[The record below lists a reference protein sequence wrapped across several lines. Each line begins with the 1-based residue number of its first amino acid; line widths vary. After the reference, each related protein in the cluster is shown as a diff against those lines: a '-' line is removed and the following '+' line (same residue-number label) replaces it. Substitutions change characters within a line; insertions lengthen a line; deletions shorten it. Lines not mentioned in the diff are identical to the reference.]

1 MSIFEETAANPTPAA
16 ETPASLYETLVG
28 EGKKFKSPEDLA
40 KAKLESDRFIEQ
52 LKEEPKQLREDLER
66 LAEENRLLKEIA
78 KQVKD
83 NGSPAQPEQKTTE
96 SESPVIDLEARIRET
111 LKKTAEEAKR
121 EENINRVSEAM
132 LQAYGSQEKAKEVLV
147 QKASELGV
155 GVEFLQDV
163 AARSPKAFFQTVGVN
178 EVPRSQQT
186 SAGSTV
192 NTAAMGS
199 AGTKANTYQWYQQL
213 RKDNPTLYH
222 SPKIQTQMM
231 NDALAK
237 GEAFYQ

>member
-1 MSIFEETAANPTPAA
+1 MSIFEETAATTPAA

-66 LAEENRLLKEIA
+66 LAQENQLLKEIA

-83 NGSPAQPEQKTTE
+83 NGSTAQPEQNTTA
-96 SESPVIDLEARIRET
+96 SVSPQIDLEARIRET

-121 EENINRVSEAM
+121 EENINRVSDTM
-132 LQAYGSQEKAKEVLV
+132 LQTYGTQEKAAEVLR
-147 QKASELGV
+147 QKAVELGV

-178 EVPRSQQT
+178 EAPRSQQT

-199 AGTKANTYQWYQQL
+199 AGIKANTYQWYQQL